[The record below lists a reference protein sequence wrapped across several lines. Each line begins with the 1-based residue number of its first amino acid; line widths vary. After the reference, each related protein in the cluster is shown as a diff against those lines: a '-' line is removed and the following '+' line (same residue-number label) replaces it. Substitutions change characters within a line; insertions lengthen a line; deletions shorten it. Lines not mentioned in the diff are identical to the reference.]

1 MLPKGIPVTKRL
13 LDLFLTIP
21 GLIFFGPFLL
31 VVAVLVRIKLG
42 WPVIFRQRRP
52 GYRNKIITVYKFRTM
67 TDDKDSKG
75 NLLPDEERLTKLGR
89 FLRSY
94 SIDELPELYN
104 ILRGEMSLVGPRPLL
119 VQYLDRYT
127 DEQIRRHEV
136 LPGMTGWA
144 QVNGRNVITWEEKF
158 SYDVWYVD
166 NWSLGLD
173 IKILAMT
180 LNKVFQREGI
190 SQSGHATAEEF
201 MGNQE

>member
-1 MLPKGIPVTKRL
+1 
-13 LDLFLTIP
+13 
-21 GLIFFGPFLL
+21 
-31 VVAVLVRIKLG
+31 
-42 WPVIFRQRRP
+42 
-52 GYRNKIITVYKFRTM
+52 M